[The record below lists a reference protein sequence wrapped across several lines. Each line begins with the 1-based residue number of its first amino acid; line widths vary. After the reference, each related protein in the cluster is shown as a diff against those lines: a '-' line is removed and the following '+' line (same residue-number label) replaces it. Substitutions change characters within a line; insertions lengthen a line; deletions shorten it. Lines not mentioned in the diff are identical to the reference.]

1 MFQSDEEMFHN
12 LSHPRLFNN
21 INVTETISNLST
33 TKLEHQIR
41 IILIVQNQSFTNE
54 LKTLTVRKTLE
65 ATFIDHTSI
74 NLMWNPPGRENVTY
88 YIIEYECL
96 KDFCIPPNKY
106 KRKFTNKTNLKI
118 QVLQNVTTCNIQL
131 FIPTKKKILLI
142 DEVSV
147 RSANSCSYINATLEL
162 PKKISLLENSVN
174 IELECCDGF
183 NNQLNYNL
191 TYQCVSQWCNDEILF
206 TEIVQTKHQNSF
218 NKKIPDLKPFSDYRV
233 NVTAIRGCN
242 TENKTYGTIRTPP
255 GKPQAVR
262 NLSVFCK
269 NESALWI
276 KWQAPYPPTG
286 NVSLYNIILKDGETT
301 QNSSS
306 NSFCV
311 LWDDFICATFT
322 ELKKETNYTI
332 IVQAKNEGVQEE
344 GNEVDVITQT
354 IQEG

>member
-1 MFQSDEEMFHN
+1 MAYDQTARKPEYYQIQYKNSDEEMFHN

-54 LKTLTVRKTLE
+54 LKTLTARKTLE
-65 ATFIDHTSI
+65 AIFIDHTSI

-218 NKKIPDLKPFSDYRV
+218 NKKIPDLKPFSHYRV

-255 GKPQAVR
+255 GKPQEVR
-262 NLSVFCK
+262 NLRVFCK

-286 NVSLYNIILKDGETT
+286 NVSLYNITLKDSETT
-301 QNSSS
+301 QNSYS
-306 NSFCV
+306 NSSCE
-311 LWDDFICATFT
+311 LWDDFTCATFT
-322 ELKKETNYTI
+322 ELKKDTNYTI
-332 IVQAKNEGVQEE
+332 IVNDTKVL
-344 GNEVDVITQT
+344 
-354 IQEG
+354 